1 MGSIRGIKKR
11 KKADNKDGQDGTAS
25 TPLYSQLHQPFDWWH
40 HFSKRISG
48 PLAQSKDIEKFES
61 VFKISRKTFNYI
73 CSLVEKDMLAR
84 SSNFV
89 DINGQRLSLN
99 DQVAI
104 ALRRLS
110 SGESLSTIGDS
121 FRMNQSTVSQ
131 ITWRFV
137 EAMEEKGL
145 HHLSWPSTEMAME
158 EVKSKFENIRG
169 LSNCCGAVDTTHI
182 MMTLPSVD
190 SLNNVWLDRE
200 KNCSMVLQAIVDP
213 NLRFCDI
220 VTGWPGSL
228 SDEHVLRSSSFF
240 KLAEE
245 GKRLNGVEKILPEG
259 TVLREYIIGDTGF
272 PLLPWL
278 LTPYKGKG
286 LSNVQVEFNKRVVAT
301 QMVAK
306 KALARL
312 KERWKIIK
320 GVMWKPDKHKLPR
333 IILVCCIL
341 HNIVI
346 DMEDEVLDDMP
357 LCHQHDSGYQDQTC
371 EFADNTAYTM
381 REKLSI
387 YLSSKLPS

>member
-11 KKADNKDGQDGTAS
+11 KKADNKDGQDATV
-25 TPLYSQLHQPFDWWH
+25 TPLDWWH
-40 HFSKRISG
+40 HFSHRISG
-48 PLAQSKDIEKFES
+48 PLAQSKSIEKFES

-73 CSLVEKDMLAR
+73 CSLVEEDMLAR
-84 SSNFV
+84 ASKFV
-89 DINGQRLSLN
+89 DINGKHLSLN

-110 SGESLSTIGDS
+110 SGESLSAIGDS

-131 ITWRFV
+131 VTWKFV
-137 EAMEEKGL
+137 ESMEERGL
-145 HHLSWPSTEMAME
+145 HHLSWPSTEMEME
-158 EVKSKFENIRG
+158 EMKCKFESIQG
-169 LSNCCGAVDTTHI
+169 LSNCCGAVDSTHI

-190 SLNNVWLDRE
+190 ALNSVWLDHE

-213 NLRFCDI
+213 DLRFRDI
-220 VTGWPGSL
+220 VTGWPGSM

-240 KLAEE
+240 KLAEK
-245 GKRLNGVEKILPEG
+245 GKRLNGGKKTLSEG
-259 TVLREYIIGDTGF
+259 TMVKEYIVGDTGF

-278 LTPYKGKG
+278 LTPYEGKG
-286 LSNVQVEFNKRVVAT
+286 LSNIQVEFNKRVVAT

-306 KALARL
+306 QALTRL
-312 KERWKIIK
+312 KEMWRIIQ

-346 DMEDEVLDDMP
+346 DMEDEVLHNMP
-357 LCHQHDSGYQDQTC
+357 SCHQHDSRYQDQTC
-371 EFADNTAYTM
+371 EFADNTANIM
-381 REKLSI
+381 REKLSL
-387 YLSSKLPS
+387 YLSGKLPN

>member
-11 KKADNKDGQDGTAS
+11 KKADNKDGQDVTA
-25 TPLYSQLHQPFDWWH
+25 TPLDWWH
-40 HFSKRISG
+40 HFSLRISG
-48 PLAQSKDIEKFES
+48 PLAQSKNLEKFES

-73 CSLVEKDMLAR
+73 CSLVEEDMLAR

-89 DINGQRLSLN
+89 DLSGKRLSLN

-110 SGESLSTIGDS
+110 SGESLSIIGDS

-131 ITWRFV
+131 ITWKFV
-137 EAMEEKGL
+137 EAMEERGL
-145 HHLSWPSTEMAME
+145 HHLNWPSTEMEME
-158 EVKSKFENIRG
+158 EIKCKFENIGG
-169 LSNCCGAVDTTHI
+169 LSNCCGAVDNTHI

-190 SLNNVWLDRE
+190 TSNSVWLDRE

-213 NLRFCDI
+213 NMRFRDI
-220 VTGWPGSL
+220 ITGWPGSM
-228 SDEHVLRSSSFF
+228 SDEQVLRSSSFF

-245 GKRLNGVEKILPEG
+245 GKRLNGCMKILPEG
-259 TVLREYIIGDTGF
+259 IVAREYIIGDTGF

-278 LTPYKGKG
+278 LTPYDGKE
-286 LSNVQVEFNKRVVAT
+286 LSNVQVEFNKRVIAT

-312 KERWKIIK
+312 KEMWKIIQ

-341 HNIVI
+341 HNILI

-357 LCHQHDSGYQDQTC
+357 FCHQHDSRYQDQTC
-371 EFADNTAYTM
+371 EFADNSAYII
-381 REKLSI
+381 REKLSL
-387 YLSSKLPS
+387 YLSGKLPA

>member
-11 KKADNKDGQDGTAS
+11 KKADNKDDDHEQDATA
-25 TPLYSQLHQPFDWWH
+25 TPLDWWH
-40 HFSKRISG
+40 HFSLRISG
-48 PLAQSKDIEKFES
+48 PLAQSKNIEKFES
-61 VFKISRKTFNYI
+61 IFKISRKTFNYI
-73 CSLVEKDMLAR
+73 CSLVEEDMLAR
-84 SSNFV
+84 ASNFV
-89 DINGQRLSLN
+89 DLNGKRLSLN

-131 ITWRFV
+131 VTWKFV
-137 EAMEEKGL
+137 EAMEERGL
-145 HHLSWPSTEMAME
+145 HHLSWPSTDMEME
-158 EVKSKFENIRG
+158 EIKCKFESIQG
-169 LSNCCGAVDTTHI
+169 LSNCCGAIDSTHI

-190 SLNNVWLDRE
+190 TLNSVWLDRE
-200 KNCSMVLQAIVDP
+200 KNCSMVLQAVVDP
-213 NLRFCDI
+213 ALRFRDI
-220 VTGWPGSL
+220 VTGWPGSV
-228 SDEHVLRSSSFF
+228 SDEHVLQSSSFF

-245 GKRLNGVEKILPEG
+245 GKRLNGGTKTLPDG
-259 TVLREYIIGDTGF
+259 TVVREYIIGDAGF

-278 LTPYKGKG
+278 VTPYEGKG

-312 KERWKIIK
+312 KEMWRIIQ

-346 DMEDEVLDDMP
+346 DMEDEVLEDMP
-357 LCHQHDSGYQDQTC
+357 SCHQHDSRYQDQTC
-371 EFADNTAYTM
+371 EFSDNTAYIM
-381 REKLSI
+381 RDKLSLF
-387 YLSSKLPS
+387 LSGKLPA

>member
-11 KKADNKDGQDGTAS
+11 KKADNKDGQDATA
-25 TPLYSQLHQPFDWWH
+25 TPFDWWH
-40 HFSKRISG
+40 HFSLRISG
-48 PLAQSKDIEKFES
+48 PLAQSKNIVKFES

-73 CSLVEKDMLAR
+73 CSLVEEDMLAR

-89 DINGQRLSLN
+89 DLNGNRLSLN

-110 SGESLSTIGDS
+110 SGESLSTIGDT

-131 ITWRFV
+131 ITWKFV
-137 EAMEEKGL
+137 EAMEERGL
-145 HHLSWPSTEMAME
+145 HHLSWPSAKTEME
-158 EVKSKFENIRG
+158 EIKCKFENIRG
-169 LSNCCGAVDTTHI
+169 LSNCCGAVDSTHI

-190 SLNNVWLDRE
+190 ALNSVWLDRE

-213 NLRFCDI
+213 NFRFRDI
-220 VTGWPGSL
+220 VTGWPGSM

-245 GKRLNGVEKILPEG
+245 GKRLNGDKKILLSEG
-259 TVLREYIIGDTGF
+259 TVVREYLIGDTGF

-278 LTPYKGKG
+278 LTPYEGKG

-312 KERWKIIK
+312 KEMWRIIQ

-357 LCHQHDSGYQDQTC
+357 PCHQHDSRYQDQTC
-371 EFADNTAYTM
+371 EFADNTAYIM
-381 REKLSI
+381 REKLSL
-387 YLSSKLPS
+387 YLSGKLPT

>member
-11 KKADNKDGQDGTAS
+11 KKADNKDDQDATA
-25 TPLYSQLHQPFDWWH
+25 TPFDWWH
-40 HFSKRISG
+40 HFSLRISG
-48 PLAQSKDIEKFES
+48 HLAQSKNIEKFES
-61 VFKISRKTFNYI
+61 IFKISRKTFNYI
-73 CSLVEKDMLAR
+73 CSLVEEDMLAR
-84 SSNFV
+84 ASNFV
-89 DINGQRLSLN
+89 DLNGKRLSVN

-104 ALRRLS
+104 ALRRLC

-131 ITWRFV
+131 ITWKFV
-137 EAMEEKGL
+137 EAMEERGL
-145 HHLSWPSTEMAME
+145 HHLSWPSTEMEME
-158 EVKSKFENIRG
+158 EIKCKFENIQG
-169 LSNCCGAVDTTHI
+169 LSNCCGAIDSTHI

-190 SLNNVWLDRE
+190 TLNSVWLDRE

-213 NLRFCDI
+213 DLRFRDI
-220 VTGWPGSL
+220 VTGWPGSV

-240 KLAEE
+240 KLVEE
-245 GKRLNGVEKILPEG
+245 GKRLSGGKKTLPDG
-259 TVLREYIIGDTGF
+259 TVVREYIIGDTGF

-278 LTPYKGKG
+278 LTPYEGKG
-286 LSNVQVEFNKRVVAT
+286 LSTVQVEFNKRVVET

-312 KERWKIIK
+312 KEMWSIIQ

-346 DMEDEVLDDMP
+346 DMEDGVLNDMP
-357 LCHQHDSGYQDQTC
+357 PCHQHDSRYQDQTC
-371 EFADNTAYTM
+371 EFSDNTAYIM
-381 REKLSI
+381 REKLS
-387 YLSSKLPS
+387 LFSSGKLPA